1 MPWERPKKWQKE
13 NKNKNRKKTNMKRW
27 LGAQLLMNYWK
38 NLCCDCNTTLYC
50 GDMVMM
56 KMIINFP
63 YFCTFHPV
71 QFMGFF
77 WEDIKLRQSME
88 WWLIFKARL
97 LDHGKL
103 LNCFLKWRIFSR
115 SSHCG
120 SAVMNPTSIH
130 EDAGSIPGLAQWV
143 KDPALLWAVV

>member
-1 MPWERPKKWQKE
+1 
-13 NKNKNRKKTNMKRW
+13 MKRW

-38 NLCCDCNTTLYC
+38 NLCCDFNTTLYC

-88 WWLIFKARL
+88 
-97 LDHGKL
+97 
-103 LNCFLKWRIFSR
+103 
-115 SSHCG
+115 
-120 SAVMNPTSIH
+120 
-130 EDAGSIPGLAQWV
+130 
-143 KDPALLWAVV
+143 